1 MPGILEKNEKVYAH
15 PTRIE
20 LVILDFTFVHLFQ
33 FAALE
38 EKLSQ
43 LFASVG
49 VHLGIF
55 VLFLRL
61 Y

>member
-1 MPGILEKNEKVYAH
+1 MVPR
-15 PTRIE
+15 TE

-49 VHLGIF
+49 IHLGTF